1 MEKNGLIKI
10 KSKYTDGH
18 LENIITDMISLKNVN
33 VITSSMDEHIKFFL
47 KLFI

>member
-1 MEKNGLIKI
+1 MKKIGLIKI

-18 LENIITDMISLKNVN
+18 LENITDMIALKNGN